1 MDRTDSSRP
10 DSSDRPVIETARGLV
25 RGVRGANVE
34 TYFGIPYAA
43 PPVGQLRWRPPG
55 DLEPWQGLFD
65 AASFG
70 PDAMQRAVP
79 PSSRAGRISED
90 CLRLN
95 IWRSRQRSGPRPVMV
110 WIHGGS
116 FVFGSASD
124 VLTDGSDFAEGGAL
138 FVSIGSRLGIFGFLA
153 HPELVEESPQ
163 HSCGNYGLLDIIAGL
178 RWIRHNIA
186 AFGGDPHNIT
196 LFGVSSGS
204 ASITMLMTSPLA
216 RGLFDR
222 VILQSPGS
230 YRPLASLEA
239 AAGEGAKL
247 GALRKLRE
255 ASAQDILAME
265 PRLIPQMRK
274 LTAPRILR
282 PIRDGWV
289 LPHHE
294 REAFET
300 GSFAPVSTLIG
311 SNADEGSLLVAGWP
325 INDLQSWNQVIE
337 ENFGAAADEARRHYP
352 ALRDE
357 DARAAVANMFG
368 DTQFSLGVRA
378 IARAV
383 MKRQPATY
391 RYLFTHRRAGSPTGP
406 DHGGEVVYVFKSLG
420 KDSGAIEDRDRSLA
434 ASMHAAWLR
443 FAATGNPGVVEGVSW
458 ISAQDGIL
466 ELGDV
471 VQIRASWREEQLD
484 FVNAYLTS
492 TRRS

>member
-1 MDRTDSSRP
+1 MGRTDSS
-10 DSSDRPVIETARGLV
+10 DHPVIETPRGPV
-25 RGVRGANVE
+25 RGVRGPKVE
-34 TYFGIPYAA
+34 TFFGIPYAA
-43 PPVGQLRWRPPG
+43 APVGQLRWRPPSE
-55 DLEPWQGLFD
+55 LEPWQDLFD
-65 AASFG
+65 ASSFG

-79 PSSRAGRISED
+79 PSSRAGCISED

-95 IWRSRQRSGPRPVMV
+95 IWRSRQRSGLRPVMV

-124 VLTDGSDFAEGGAL
+124 VLTDGAVFAEGGAL

-178 RWIRHNIA
+178 RWIRQNIA
-186 AFGGDPHNIT
+186 AFGGDPNNIT

-204 ASITMLMTSPLA
+204 ASIAMLMTSPLA
-216 RGLFDR
+216 AGLFDR

-230 YRPLASLEA
+230 YRPLASLETA
-239 AAGEGAKL
+239 TEAGAQL
-247 GALRKLRE
+247 GALSKLRE
-255 ASAQDILAME
+255 AAEKDILMME
-265 PRLIPQMRK
+265 PKLIPQMRK

-289 LPHHE
+289 LPHQE

-300 GSFAPVSTLIG
+300 GSFAAVSTMIG

-325 INDLQSWNQVIE
+325 INDLESWHQVIE
-337 ENFGAAADEARRHYP
+337 ENFGAAKDEARRLYP

-357 DARAAVANMFG
+357 DARRAVADMFG
-368 DTQFSLGVRA
+368 DTQFSFGVRE
-378 IARAV
+378 IAREV
-383 MKRQPATY
+383 MKRQSATY
-391 RYLFTHRRAGSPTGP
+391 RYLFTHRRAGSPMGP

-420 KDSGAIEDRDRSLA
+420 KDSAPVDDRDRSLA
-434 ASMHAAWLR
+434 AAMHSAWLR
-443 FAATGNPGVVEGVSW
+443 FAATGNPGAVEGVNW
-458 ISAQDGIL
+458 IAARQGIM

-471 VQIRASWREEQLD
+471 VKLRDAWREEQLD
-484 FVNAYLTS
+484 FVKAYLTS